1 MTRVQQVEHA
11 VTALR
16 EARETASSL
25 SEPASMTFRI
35 HEDNGGS
42 YHWTLIAADSATLA
56 RSEGFASY
64 DDAEHAAQRVR
75 DAAASARFERRATEA
90 TPVDLIARRDAKSA
104 DADAERW
111 LDEGGSFSSEA
122 VTQWPAER

>member
-1 MTRVQQVEHA
+1 MTRSERVAHA

-16 EARETASSL
+16 EARAADSAL
-25 SEPASMTFRI
+25 SEPAPMTFLVF
-35 HEDNGGS
+35 EDNGGS
-42 YHWTLIAADSATLA
+42 YHWTIVAADGATLA

-64 DDAEHAAQRVR
+64 NDAEQAAQRVR
-75 DAAASARFERRATEA
+75 EAASSARFDRPGIGAL
-90 TPVDLIARRDAKSA
+90 PVDLIAHRDAASD

-122 VTQWPAER
+122 VTQ